1 MNVTPTNPLKIAVI
15 GAGHLG
21 KIHARLLAQVE
32 GVKLVAVADPVAESR
47 RQIAAETGAA
57 EVADYHELIGQVDA
71 VILAAPASLHHAIGM
86 ELLQAGIHTLM
97 EKPLAVTL
105 ADADELVWAADWH
118 GAVLQVGHIER
129 FNPALTQVR
138 PLLREPRY
146 IRAVRE
152 GGYTFRS
159 TDIGAV
165 LDLMIHDIDLT
176 LSLVDSP
183 LRNVSAIGLS
193 IMGQYEDVAHARLEF
208 ASGAVAELS
217 ASRVSRQAR
226 REMQVWASRAH
237 ATIDFNTRKAT
248 VLEPA
253 DVLADGVYDERKLS
267 PDEKR
272 HLQQNF
278 FSELLPAREMEA
290 PAINALLEEQRDFIS
305 AIRDGR
311 SPLVSGAEGRSA
323 LAVAEQILTSIAAH
337 RWESAETAANGP
349 LPIFVHSGEPSILRG
364 PHWDHV
370 PNDAPL
376 RREAG

>member
-1 MNVTPTNPLKIAVI
+1 MNTPPTNELKIAVI

-32 GVKLVAVADPVAESR
+32 GVKLMAVADPVADSR
-47 RQIAAETGAA
+47 KQIAAETGAA
-57 EVADYHELIGQVDA
+57 EVADYRELIGHIDA

-97 EKPLAVTL
+97 EKPLAVTV

-152 GGYTFRS
+152 GSYTFRS

-183 LRNVSAIGLS
+183 LNNVSAIGLS
-193 IMGQYEDVAHARLEF
+193 IMGQHEDVAHARLEF

-217 ASRVSRQAR
+217 ASRVAQQQR
-226 REMQVWASRAH
+226 REMQVWSPQAH
-237 ATIDFNTRKAT
+237 AIVDFNTRKAT
-248 VLEPA
+248 VSMPA
-253 DVLADGVYDERKLS
+253 DVLADGAYDEQKLS

-272 HLQQNF
+272 HLQQHF
-278 FSELLPAREMEA
+278 FSKLLPTCEMEA
-290 PAINALLEEQRDFIS
+290 PAINALLEEQRDFVA
-305 AIRDGR
+305 AIREGR

-323 LAVAEQILTSIAAH
+323 LAVAERILTSIAAH
-337 RWESAETAANGP
+337 RWESADAATNGP
-349 LPIFVHSGEPSILRG
+349 LPIFVHTGEPSILRG

-370 PNDAPL
+370 PQDASL